1 VKIATLGNAEAIHTR
16 RWVEHFRSRGHTV
29 RLWSLEPGPKGS
41 GAERLPSL
49 PLPRFLRYPL
59 AAPALARAF
68 AEYQPDLV
76 DAHFVPNYGLIARL
90 VGRRPLSVTA
100 WGSDLLLA
108 KDPLRRARS
117 RWVLGR
123 ADLVLCDAEIL
134 AKAAREAGAPPE
146 RVHAIPWGVDL
157 DRFRPAAR
165 REPGLILSTRSH
177 ETVYDLET
185 AIAGLVPVL
194 ASREDLHVV
203 FTGDG
208 LLRPSLEQL
217 AAEKLPAGR
226 FRFTG
231 RLDGDEL
238 AGWYG
243 RAEIYLSA
251 SRSDSTSQSLLE
263 AMAAEAVPVVSDI
276 AGNREWVSDGEGARL
291 FTAGDPVSLAG
302 ALTAALSDELWRE
315 RTRARNREVVVA
327 RGDWTRNLGRI
338 ESLFET
344 LVRGARS

>member
-1 VKIATLGNAEAIHTR
+1 
-16 RWVEHFRSRGHTV
+16 
-29 RLWSLEPGPKGS
+29 
-41 GAERLPSL
+41 
-49 PLPRFLRYPL
+49 
-59 AAPALARAF
+59 
-68 AEYQPDLV
+68 
-76 DAHFVPNYGLIARL
+76 
-90 VGRRPLSVTA
+90 LSVAA

-108 KDPLRRARS
+108 NDPVRRARS
-117 RWVLGR
+117 RWVLRR
-123 ADLVLCDAEIL
+123 ADLVLCDAEML
-134 AKAAREAGAPPE
+134 AQAAREAGAWPA
-146 RVHAIPWGVDL
+146 RVHAIPWGVEL
-157 DRFRPAAR
+157 ERFRPAAS
-165 REPGLILSTRSH
+165 RESGLILSTRSH
-177 ETVYDLET
+177 EPVYDLET
-185 AIAGLVPVL
+185 AIAGLALVL
-194 ASREDLHVV
+194 ASREDRHVV

-208 LLRPSLEQL
+208 LLRPSLERL

-231 RLDGDEL
+231 RLDGEEL

-291 FTAGDPVSLAG
+291 FRAGDPESLAD
-302 ALTAALSDELWRE
+302 ALTAALSDELWRA

-338 ESLFET
+338 EALFET
-344 LVRGARS
+344 LVREARS